1 MKIINIDSNFVGYLY
16 GRRYLSKNEINGS
29 GQTDT
34 EATYSVFD
42 IVTGKNSS
50 VSIKTLKPDMKDA
63 SPMIVSGIMI
73 ETDTA
78 TLFSLFQDEKIR
90 YEDYAHKVF
99 FGNGNEQLHI
109 GAKVEKISI
118 REYYEYG
125 YDDKDF
131 ERDKEVWDF
140 LYDIED
146 FYPIISVVVIKT
158 SAGTIHFIGCSDE
171 DFPHE
176 LFVSLTDGNVVD
188 LHVNLDENLDLK

>member
-1 MKIINIDSNFVGYLY
+1 MKIVNIDSNFVGYLY
-16 GRRYLSKNEINGS
+16 GRRYLSKNEIKGS
-29 GQTDT
+29 GQNDT
-34 EATYSVFD
+34 EVTYSVFD

-50 VSIKTLKPDMKDA
+50 VSLKTLKPDMKDA
-63 SPMIVSGIMI
+63 SPMMVSGIMI

-109 GAKVEKISI
+109 GANVEKISI
-118 REYYEYG
+118 REYYEC
-125 YDDKDF
+125 DDKEF
-131 ERDKEVWDF
+131 EKDKEIWNF
-140 LYDIED
+140 LSDIED
-146 FYPIISVVVIKT
+146 FYPIISVVAIKT
-158 SAGTIHFIGCSDE
+158 SAGTIYFLGCSDE

-188 LHVNLDENLDLK
+188 LHINLDESLHLK